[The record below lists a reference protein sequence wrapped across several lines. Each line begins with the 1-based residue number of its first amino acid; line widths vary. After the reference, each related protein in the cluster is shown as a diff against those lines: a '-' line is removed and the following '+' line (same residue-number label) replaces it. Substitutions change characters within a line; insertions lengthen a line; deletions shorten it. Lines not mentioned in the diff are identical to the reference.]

1 MSKKAM
7 IYIVFGFVGA
17 GLSVLFSNCSGGISA
32 KSSQQSSLGRTCYP
46 GPGATGSPKTIEEV
60 VVLINSLPKPV
71 SIGCLLE
78 SLDRPLDIYG
88 TFSSS
93 SAQPSDGPN
102 DPRIFIFKNT
112 LAISVVTNGAAQEF
126 MEFGLMLPGNISQK
140 GELKFPIESE
150 LSITAPFDEI
160 RLNGGTGC
168 VFCHTNERP
177 GTSPNSFVSEI
188 IRPSSFTR
196 VSLDAMKTQSALCN
210 SASGVDT
217 YRCSIFKGIFN
228 YGQVRG
234 KEFP

>member
-1 MSKKAM
+1 MTKKAT
-7 IYIVFGFVGA
+7 IYILFGFMGA
-17 GLSVLFSNCSGGISA
+17 FLSVLFSNCSGGAPS
-32 KSSQQSSLGRTCYP
+32 KSSQQSSLSKICNP
-46 GPGATGSPKTIEEV
+46 GPGASGSPRTIEDV

-71 SIGCLLE
+71 SIGCFLE

-93 SAQPSDGPN
+93 SAQPSDGPS

-126 MEFGLMLPGNISQK
+126 MEFGLMLPGNVSQK
-140 GELKFPIESE
+140 GELKFPIQNE

-160 RLNGGTGC
+160 RSNGGTGC
-168 VFCHTNERP
+168 VFCHANERP
-177 GTSPNSFVSEI
+177 GPSPNSFVSEI

-196 VSLDAMKTQSALCN
+196 VSLDAMKTESALCN
-210 SASGVDT
+210 SASGANT
-217 YRCSIFKGIFN
+217 HRCSIFKGIFN

-234 KEFP
+234 KDFP